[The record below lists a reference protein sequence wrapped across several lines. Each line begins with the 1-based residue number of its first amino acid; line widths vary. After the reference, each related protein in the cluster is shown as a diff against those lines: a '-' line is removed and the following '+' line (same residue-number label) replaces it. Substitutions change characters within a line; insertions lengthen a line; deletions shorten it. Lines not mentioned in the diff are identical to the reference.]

1 MGLKGTKM
9 AMTSLTKNQMF
20 PAKASLNS
28 KKRSLGVKNESGKR
42 MEVLSETKWDKMC
55 MV

>member
-1 MGLKGTKM
+1 M

-28 KKRSLGVKNESGKR
+28 KKKRSLGVKNESGK
-42 MEVLSETKWDKMC
+42 EDGSA
-55 MV
+55 